1 MKPVVVIPTYWEA
14 SQDGVCTPGGY
25 DHATD
30 IYSATP
36 DLDRCLRSLEQV
48 RKLPRVVILVVC
60 PAAATARVRRRV
72 EEIAAAHP
80 SIDALVVTNAEASH
94 IADRVAELAPN
105 VIGEPISL
113 RGYGAIRNMGLAV
126 AAIFGHDTVVFLDD
140 DEMVLGPDFMDKA
153 LYALGQQNRQG
164 VPILAKSGY
173 FYDRAGSPMADATQA
188 GPTTRWW
195 TKRLEFNSWM
205 KRALAGTRISRS
217 NYVCGGCLSL
227 HARAYMHVAFD
238 PWITRGEDL
247 DYLFNM
253 RLWGFEMWFDNQW
266 VVRHLP
272 PVITQR
278 APRFMQDVYRWY
290 YERAKIA
297 YANRQHDLNLVT
309 PESLMPYPGPWISK
323 QLDDR
328 VRKTAAARAVLT
340 AEKFAYLKILKDG
353 IPEAES
359 YARANA
365 SNYVRLQSFWPAIMN
380 GLWNDIDMQA
390 MLLQHEEENDER
402 Q

>member
-1 MKPVVVIPTYWEA
+1 M
-14 SQDGVCTPGGY
+14 
-25 DHATD
+25 
-30 IYSATP
+30 
-36 DLDRCLRSLEQV
+36 
-48 RKLPRVVILVVC
+48 
-60 PAAATARVRRRV
+60 
-72 EEIAAAHP
+72 
-80 SIDALVVTNAEASH
+80 TNAEASH

-272 PVITQR
+272 PVVTQR

-297 YANRQHDLNLVT
+297 YANRQHDLNPVT

-328 VRKTAAARAVLT
+328 VRKTAAARAMLT

-390 MLLQHEEENDER
+390 MLLQREEENDGR

>member
-14 SQDGVCTPGGY
+14 NQDGVCTPGGY
-25 DHATD
+25 DHVTD
-30 IYSATP
+30 IYSTTP

-80 SIDALVVTNAEASH
+80 SIDALVVTNAETSH

-253 RLWGFEMWFDNQW
+253 RLCGFEMWFDNQW

-297 YANRQHDLNLVT
+297 YANRQHDLNPVT

-328 VRKTAAARAVLT
+328 VRKTAAARAMLT
-340 AEKFAYLKILKDG
+340 PEKFAYLKILKDG

-390 MLLQHEEENDER
+390 MLLQHEEEDDER

>member
-1 MKPVVVIPTYWEA
+1 
-14 SQDGVCTPGGY
+14 
-25 DHATD
+25 
-30 IYSATP
+30 
-36 DLDRCLRSLEQV
+36 
-48 RKLPRVVILVVC
+48 
-60 PAAATARVRRRV
+60 
-72 EEIAAAHP
+72 
-80 SIDALVVTNAEASH
+80 
-94 IADRVAELAPN
+94 
-105 VIGEPISL
+105 
-113 RGYGAIRNMGLAV
+113 
-126 AAIFGHDTVVFLDD
+126 
-140 DEMVLGPDFMDKA
+140 MDKA

-272 PVITQR
+272 PVVIR
-278 APRFMQDVYRWY
+278 ARKDRLCQPTARPESGDAR
-290 YERAKIA
+290 IA
-297 YANRQHDLNLVT
+297 YAVSGAVDFQ
-309 PESLMPYPGPWISK
+309 
-323 QLDDR
+323 
-328 VRKTAAARAVLT
+328 AAR
-340 AEKFAYLKILKDG
+340 
-353 IPEAES
+353 
-359 YARANA
+359 
-365 SNYVRLQSFWPAIMN
+365 
-380 GLWNDIDMQA
+380 
-390 MLLQHEEENDER
+390 
-402 Q
+402 

>member
-14 SQDGVCTPGGY
+14 NQDGVCTPGGY

-30 IYSATP
+30 IYSTTP

-227 HARAYMHVAFD
+227 HVRAYMHVAFD

-297 YANRQHDLNLVT
+297 YANRQHDLNPVT

-328 VRKTAAARAVLT
+328 VRKTAGARAMLT